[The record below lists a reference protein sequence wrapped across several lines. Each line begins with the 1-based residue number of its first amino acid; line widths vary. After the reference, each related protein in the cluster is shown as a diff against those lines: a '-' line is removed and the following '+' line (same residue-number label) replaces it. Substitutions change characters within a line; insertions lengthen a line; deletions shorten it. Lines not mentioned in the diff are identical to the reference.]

1 MTSAPSLPFPLPFFR
16 RGKKQRSTA
25 PPIAQAVPAAW
36 SAERARPIE
45 IVAPDQL
52 STALLLEYAAPLF
65 PAELVSG
72 TSWIVRLEPPPAGGK
87 WVVELLSLVER
98 WLGSAHL
105 PCADVRYGGRRYVIR
120 ASTGMQASQA

>member
-1 MTSAPSLPFPLPFFR
+1 MSSAPSLPFSLPFSR
-16 RGKKQRSTA
+16 RGKKQRSA
-25 PPIAQAVPAAW
+25 LDPEHV
-36 SAERARPIE
+36 RPVE

-87 WVVELLSLVER
+87 WVAELLALLER
-98 WLGSAHL
+98 WLESTHL
-105 PCADVRYGGRRYVIR
+105 PSADVHYGGRSYLIR
-120 ASTGMQASQA
+120 ASTGVPASQA